1 MVLGPEASA
10 LPKSEFQTHYFT
22 AGFSTEIKIL
32 IVLIDPHQDGQGLE
46 ESEGAVEQPRAAH
59 VYLYSCLRLP
69 SFWHGREEVRRGGK
83 SVS

>member
-32 IVLIDPHQDGQGLE
+32 IVLIQPDKAILTASSLPLQGILQ
-46 ESEGAVEQPRAAH
+46 SLSDNSIPLDFALVFFFFFSLAV
-59 VYLYSCLRLP
+59 
-69 SFWHGREEVRRGGK
+69 
-83 SVS
+83 